1 MCFSIIFTNRTLDF
15 SAMDDEV
22 LKNWFLGLQGCICK
36 DKDEVYSTS
45 KFTLKKAFMKIDF
58 HCKSKNITRE
68 ELLMN
73 AIATTVAQQSANA
86 NRGRELE
93 LMMTP
98 RVRQVVAANQQE
110 SEDKVRRELLCKGA
124 VLIKHAYND
133 SRLREPKW
141 FQVCPFSA
149 SLSASD

>member
-1 MCFSIIFTNRTLDF
+1 
-15 SAMDDEV
+15 
-22 LKNWFLGLQGCICK
+22 
-36 DKDEVYSTS
+36 
-45 KFTLKKAFMKIDF
+45 MKIDF
-58 HCKSKNITRE
+58 HCRSKNITRE

-73 AIATTVAQQSANA
+73 AIATTVAQQSADQ

-98 RVRQVVAANQQE
+98 RVRQVVAQNQQD
-110 SEDKVRRELLCKGA
+110 SDDKQRRELLCKGA

-141 FQVCPFSA
+141 FQVTADKGELKWGNMYVFRNVA
-149 SLSASD
+149 VFLSLSLSLCLP